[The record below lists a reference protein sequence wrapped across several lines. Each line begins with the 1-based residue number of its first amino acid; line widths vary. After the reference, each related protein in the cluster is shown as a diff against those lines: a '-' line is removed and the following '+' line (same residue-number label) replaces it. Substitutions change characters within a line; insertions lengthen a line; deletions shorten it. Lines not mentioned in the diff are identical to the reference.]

1 MGGMTSPALAFAVA
15 EAGAVGMLTPAP
27 TAAMLEEQLQ
37 SVPDGSV
44 VGVNFLVPFL
54 DRDALAVAA
63 EHAPLVEF
71 FWGEPSAATV
81 ASVHAGGALASW
93 QVGGVDEAR
102 AAVDAGCDVVVAQG
116 IEAGGHVRGTLP
128 LLELI
133 PEVRS
138 AVGVPVVGAGGV
150 GTARAAADAL
160 AAGADAVR
168 AGTRFLAAAES
179 NAHPVYID
187 ALIAAGADDT
197 VLTTAFSEFWADAP
211 HRVLRS
217 CVEAGERL
225 GAQQS
230 WNPQWP
236 RASDP
241 APIASR
247 PLYAGTSVDGVR
259 ARQSAAEIV
268 AELMSEY
275 R

>member
-1 MGGMTSPALAFAVA
+1 M
-15 EAGAVGMLTPAP
+15 
-27 TAAMLEEQLQ
+27 
-37 SVPDGSV
+37 
-44 VGVNFLVPFL
+44 
-54 DRDALAVAA
+54 
-63 EHAPLVEF
+63 
-71 FWGEPSAATV
+71 
-81 ASVHAGGALASW
+81 
-93 QVGGVDEAR
+93 
-102 AAVDAGCDVVVAQG
+102 
-116 IEAGGHVRGTLP
+116 
-128 LLELI
+128 
-133 PEVRS
+133 
-138 AVGVPVVGAGGV
+138 
-150 GTARAAADAL
+150 
-160 AAGADAVR
+160 
-168 AGTRFLAAAES
+168 
-179 NAHPVYID
+179 YID